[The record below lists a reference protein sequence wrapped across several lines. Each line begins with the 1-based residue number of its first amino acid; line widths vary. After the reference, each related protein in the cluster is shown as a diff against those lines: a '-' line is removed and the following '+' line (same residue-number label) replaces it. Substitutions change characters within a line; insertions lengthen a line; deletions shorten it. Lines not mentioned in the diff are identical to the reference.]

1 MFKTHYSLLLII
13 ILFVLSA
20 CHSLWTAQT
29 QPVPQQE
36 SILVLPVTEVPL
48 PATDFAF
55 LFPEERELNPQT
67 SPRKNI
73 TENFSARE
81 KSDIAVA
88 DPKLM
93 ADETSMLID
102 LSLIQKED
110 YAFPLP
116 GAKVISP
123 YAGRRRHH
131 SGVDLKTCAND
142 TIVSAFEGIVRLAK
156 PYYAYGNV
164 VVVRHYNG
172 LETVYSHN
180 SKNLVKPG
188 DHVKAG
194 QPIALTGRTGRATT
208 EHLHFEVRVNG
219 QHFNPNMVFNLEE
232 RKLNDQCL
240 VFTKKGNGIAVKSVN
255 LMPNQLAGDYSSYSV
270 VPKGQV
276 KSKKEAL

>member
-1 MFKTHYSLLLII
+1 M
-13 ILFVLSA
+13 
-20 CHSLWTAQT
+20 
-29 QPVPQQE
+29 
-36 SILVLPVTEVPL
+36 
-48 PATDFAF
+48 
-55 LFPEERELNPQT
+55 
-67 SPRKNI
+67 
-73 TENFSARE
+73 
-81 KSDIAVA
+81 
-88 DPKLM
+88 
-93 ADETSMLID
+93 
-102 LSLIQKED
+102 
-110 YAFPLP
+110 
-116 GAKVISP
+116 
-123 YAGRRRHH
+123 
-131 SGVDLKTCAND
+131 DLKTCAND